1 MLALVLPSN
10 RLVVYGAFRS
20 TVFRSTERLAG
31 SFNSKT
37 FSLGCRL
44 MSCMPPHLFTCG
56 VGCVM
61 TWLPDDLFMAI
72 TCTSRCSCVWHA
84 QRYQLRV
91 ACTSRCTTLCLL
103 SKVLGGYSRVTAQW
117 VWCNA
122 CACLPKPLVN
132 LSSRALDS
140 RFLLQQALHSHL
152 LLQQAFDTASSKMP
166 RTANVQRVSLQGMC
180 LQGVCLQRVCI

>member
-44 MSCMPPHLFTCG
+44 MSCMPPHLFACG

-72 TCTSRCSCVWHA
+72 TCTSLSAACGIHIAISCVWHA
-84 QRYQLRV
+84 HRAAQPSAYYQRCLEVTQESQRNGCGAMHV
-91 ACTSRCTTLCLL
+91 PACRNHLSTSRVEHLIHASC
-103 SKVLGGYSRVTAQW
+103 
-117 VWCNA
+117 CNKHSIHT
-122 CACLPKPLVN
+122 CCCNKPLT
-132 LSSRALDS
+132 LPPPRCLG
-140 RFLLQQALHSHL
+140 LQ
-152 LLQQAFDTASSKMP
+152 TC
-166 RTANVQRVSLQGMC
+166 NV
-180 LQGVCLQRVCI
+180 